1 MEAGEGDFG
10 PGSAAGTGAQAFP
23 ASERP
28 LAAVWAWA
36 AGGFVNASFRVT
48 LAKGWLG
55 LTWEQ
60 SLSRL
65 VLRKPRAW
73 PRL

>member
-10 PGSAAGTGAQAFP
+10 PWPAAGTGAQAFP

-28 LAAVWAWA
+28 LAAAWSWA

-48 LAKGWLG
+48 IAKGWLG
-55 LTWEQ
+55 LPWEQ
-60 SLSRL
+60 SLSLL
-65 VLRKPRAW
+65 VLRKPCAR
-73 PRL
+73 PRP